1 MTSFLHNN
9 STVPG
14 LAAGS
19 PVNSQKYDHVARRSE
34 LTEKSLLQDLTF
46 VGTIIDANQQLQS
59 YKIRVG
65 GMPDMLAVR
74 LDGFGKGTSIG
85 TKASM
90 LYGVGTK
97 VLAMTTPGLGVNNAV
112 ILGALPDH
120 LGQAIFYG
128 SPEMVASSP
137 VGALKDNVSDQGL
150 HNCAF
155 NNFNGGHP
163 VDTYAGDTTILN
175 KFGCGLFVG
184 AIQTSLVSG
193 LDCSVELHYVDD
205 LLRLN
210 SYNFEHNT
218 AAAETL
224 AYADAGDYT
233 EVKRLNPYVVESLGA
248 EGQYSP
254 VPKKV
259 GTPRGQGDSS
269 TPTGEYDLQS
279 ETQQGW
285 FRYTDF
291 SGYLSNIKS
300 SYVTAPL
307 TPKLRSFEDKAQDE
321 VGLFRE
327 HVDSTGAYTVVSAK
341 SLSFIKDCFIPVP
354 KEQYRPDDVRG
365 DIVDEIST
373 YRDLNTP
380 NLADFSV
387 QGLEDGPAHASLLY
401 TATSS
406 DQAAFKTHR
415 ALTHFRERPFD
426 WTLKEIDEI
435 DLAGFKTH
443 VASKGFMAAA
453 DGVSSSRIFAKL
465 PKIGKLKINAREEV
479 KYYASRSM
487 IMMHD
492 DGSIHIQDGYGASIS
507 LRAGGIDI
515 SCPGDITLR
524 PGRNLVSLAGD
535 TTSIISGVDVELA
548 ANVGDVRIQ
557 ADRNVSVLGGNDG
570 KGGILLETKAQATNL
585 LAADGGR
592 FKNPTTNGNAYG
604 GIWMKAP
611 ESSICAVGKEAY
623 VGNSGSDC
631 QVYMD
636 SGRSNL
642 NFNGASCIFGAE
654 TSLFVTNTENPQA
667 GTNLVISAS
676 GFGLQT
682 RGGMLLESSF
692 FMASGRNRDIRY
704 IVNGGASFTRQ
715 VVARSFGG
723 VSTDI
728 GKVQDDDMQTYVKT
742 VQDAVFTQSEAITEY
757 IGAFTDINDLIARSV
772 VGKPTTSLTNLT
784 FCYPDSSLR
793 GIPDNAE
800 YVLFESDW
808 QGQYLAQ
815 GAGKPMIFKGVN
827 PKKPAGAT
835 APGVSKTN
843 SYFWPGAEALNAKYG
858 KFEFNGRYVDDK
870 LRFKKD
876 GFDTPISAAPSAKS
890 FEGNY
895 VIVSTNAIKTKD

>member
-300 SYVTAPL
+300 SYVTAAL

-327 HVDSTGAYTVVSAK
+327 HVDSTG
-341 SLSFIKDCFIPVP
+341 
-354 KEQYRPDDVRG
+354 RR
-365 DIVDEIST
+365 
-373 YRDLNTP
+373 
-380 NLADFSV
+380 
-387 QGLEDGPAHASLLY
+387 
-401 TATSS
+401 
-406 DQAAFKTHR
+406 AAR
-415 ALTHFRERPFD
+415 
-426 WTLKEIDEI
+426 
-435 DLAGFKTH
+435 
-443 VASKGFMAAA
+443 
-453 DGVSSSRIFAKL
+453 
-465 PKIGKLKINAREEV
+465 
-479 KYYASRSM
+479 
-487 IMMHD
+487 
-492 DGSIHIQDGYGASIS
+492 
-507 LRAGGIDI
+507 
-515 SCPGDITLR
+515 
-524 PGRNLVSLAGD
+524 
-535 TTSIISGVDVELA
+535 
-548 ANVGDVRIQ
+548 
-557 ADRNVSVLGGNDG
+557 
-570 KGGILLETKAQATNL
+570 
-585 LAADGGR
+585 
-592 FKNPTTNGNAYG
+592 
-604 GIWMKAP
+604 
-611 ESSICAVGKEAY
+611 
-623 VGNSGSDC
+623 
-631 QVYMD
+631 
-636 SGRSNL
+636 
-642 NFNGASCIFGAE
+642 
-654 TSLFVTNTENPQA
+654 
-667 GTNLVISAS
+667 
-676 GFGLQT
+676 
-682 RGGMLLESSF
+682 
-692 FMASGRNRDIRY
+692 
-704 IVNGGASFTRQ
+704 
-715 VVARSFGG
+715 
-723 VSTDI
+723 
-728 GKVQDDDMQTYVKT
+728 
-742 VQDAVFTQSEAITEY
+742 
-757 IGAFTDINDLIARSV
+757 
-772 VGKPTTSLTNLT
+772 
-784 FCYPDSSLR
+784 
-793 GIPDNAE
+793 
-800 YVLFESDW
+800 
-808 QGQYLAQ
+808 
-815 GAGKPMIFKGVN
+815 
-827 PKKPAGAT
+827 
-835 APGVSKTN
+835 
-843 SYFWPGAEALNAKYG
+843 
-858 KFEFNGRYVDDK
+858 
-870 LRFKKD
+870 
-876 GFDTPISAAPSAKS
+876 
-890 FEGNY
+890 
-895 VIVSTNAIKTKD
+895 